1 MNASALW
8 SGRLALFVI
17 YAWFGVLKMAGYSP
31 AEELVTELFQAITPW
46 TGLSAPSFVEL
57 FGAFEVAIG
66 VAFLLIGPRPWVVRL
81 FVLHI
86 LATALPLLILPSITW
101 QATFVPTLIGQYI
114 VKNVALL
121 SLVKFMQ
128 ADERFTSRASR

>member
-17 YAWFGVLKMAGYSP
+17 YGWFGVLKMAGYSP
-31 AEELVTELFQAITPW
+31 AEQLVTDLFQVMTPW
-46 TGLSAPSFVEL
+46 TGLSALSFVEL

-66 VAFLLIGPRPWVVRL
+66 VGFLLVGPRPWVVRL
-81 FVLHI
+81 FLLHMFT
-86 LATALPLLILPSITW
+86 TALPLVVLPGSTW
-101 QATFVPTLIGQYI
+101 QAVFVPTLIGQYI
-114 VKNVALL
+114 LKNLALL

-128 ADERFTSRASR
+128 ADDRLVRVSSR